1 MSKDCFRGIFANVFH
16 ALSDQMN
23 FTFTVMLKD
32 GNADIAAA
40 DFIITNERSAVV
52 DFLPSL
58 MEVGTNIKECLRV
71 AGGAWMAWAP
81 VPTPRRVL
89 HARVNSAGGDL
100 SVH

>member
-23 FTFTVMLKD
+23 FTFTIKRAYMWGSVTNGTSNFSTTSMIVMLKD

-52 DFLPSL
+52 IFY
-58 MEVGTNIKECLRV
+58 
-71 AGGAWMAWAP
+71 
-81 VPTPRRVL
+81 
-89 HARVNSAGGDL
+89 H
-100 SVH
+100 H